1 MQRREFVTLL
11 CSVAVTW
18 PVAARGQSLRAGKPA
33 RIGMLETTSIASNM
47 AALKAFRQG
56 LQGLGYFEGQDYV
69 IEYRSADGQPEKFTN
84 LASELVGL
92 KVDLIVTRGTPAALA
107 AKNATSTIPVVMAA
121 IGDPLV
127 VVSSLSRPG
136 GNVTG
141 LSAFVTDL
149 IAKRVELLKE
159 IVPGL
164 ERVSVML
171 DMSNASQPPQWVEA
185 EKAAQSLGLQSRLF
199 DIRKREDIGP
209 AIETASKQHGNALV
223 SSIDTITQA
232 NSQTIVDL
240 AAQHRLP
247 AIYASKE
254 FADFGG
260 LITFGVSYPDLYRRA
275 SIYVDK
281 ILKGAAPA
289 DLPIEQP
296 TKFELIINLKAA
308 KALGLGIPPALI
320 IRADE
325 VIE

>member
-1 MQRREFVTLL
+1 MKRREFITLIGG
-11 CSVAVTW
+11 AAAAW
-18 PVAARGQSLRAGKPA
+18 PVGALGQSLRASKPA
-33 RIGMLETTSIASNM
+33 RIGMLETTSVASNM
-47 AALKAFRQG
+47 PALKAFRQSMRE
-56 LQGLGYFEGQDYV
+56 LGYIEGQDYV
-69 IEYRSADGQPEKFTN
+69 IEYRTADGQPEKFAG

-107 AKNATSTIPVVMAA
+107 AKNASSTIPVVMAA
-121 IGDPLV
+121 IADPFLV
-127 VVSSLSRPG
+127 AATLARPG
-136 GNVTG
+136 GNLTG

-149 IAKRVELLKE
+149 IAKRIELLKE

-171 DMSNASQPPQWVEA
+171 DMSNASEPPQWMQA
-185 EKAAQSLGLQSRLF
+185 ENAAQSLGLQSQLF
-199 DIRKREDIGP
+199 DIRNREDIEP
-209 AIETASKQHGNALV
+209 ALETASKQRGNALV
-223 SSIDTITQA
+223 WSIDTVTQA
-232 NSQTIVDL
+232 NSQTIVEL

-260 LITFGVSYPDLYRRA
+260 LIAFGVSYPDLYRRA
-275 SIYVDK
+275 AIYVDK
-281 ILKGAAPA
+281 VLKGATPA

-296 TKFELIINLKAA
+296 TKFEMIINLKTA

-320 IRADE
+320 VRADE

>member
-1 MQRREFVTLL
+1 MQRREFITLL
-11 CSVAVTW
+11 GGAAAAWSVGAH
-18 PVAARGQSLRAGKPA
+18 GQSLRAGKPA
-33 RIGMLETTSIASNM
+33 RIGMLETISVASNM
-47 AALKAFRQG
+47 PALKAFRQS
-56 LQGLGYFEGQDYV
+56 LQGLGYVEGQDYV
-69 IEYRSADGQPEKFTN
+69 IEYRTADGQTEKFPG

-121 IGDPLV
+121 IADPLLV
-127 VVSSLSRPG
+127 VASLARPG
-136 GNVTG
+136 GNLTG

-171 DMSNASQPPQWVEA
+171 DMSNASEPPQWMQA
-185 EKAAQSLGLQSRLF
+185 ERAAQSLGLQSQLF
-199 DIRKREDIGP
+199 DIRKREDIEP
-209 AIETASKQHGNALV
+209 ALETAGKQRGNALV
-223 SSIDTITQA
+223 TSIDTVTQA
-232 NSQTIVDL
+232 YSQTIVDL

-254 FADFGG
+254 FADYGG
-260 LITFGVSYPDLYRRA
+260 LLTFGVNYPDLYRRA
-275 SIYVDK
+275 AIYVDK
-281 ILKGAAPA
+281 ILKGAVPA

-296 TKFELIINLKAA
+296 IKFELIINLKAA